1 MKKILLLV
9 YPLLSLLGFN
19 SCRAQSAVK
28 LPAAKDNNTLLWEIS
43 GNGLKQPSYI
53 FGTFHLMCKEDIVFS
68 EPLRK
73 AITSCN
79 EVYFEMDLDDPANTF
94 GAILYMNMKG
104 GKSLKDLYTEEE
116 YKRLSAYFADSV
128 NMPLTMFKRMK
139 PMMLGSLLYPKM
151 LACKNMSGVEQELM
165 KLAKEEKK
173 EVKGFEDIKFQS
185 SVFDSIPYDKQA
197 KELLKTIDSIGE
209 YKKYFDSMVQV
220 YKSQRL
226 TDIESFFT
234 KEEFNMLE
242 NMDVFLYNRNR
253 NWVLQLK
260 SILPKKCIFAAV
272 GAGHLVGDQ
281 GVLELLRKE
290 GYSVKP
296 LLNK

>member
-1 MKKILLLV
+1 MKRILLLV
-9 YPLLSLLGFN
+9 YPLLSLVGFS
-19 SCRAQSAVK
+19 SCRAQSTVL
-28 LPAAKDNNTLLWEIS
+28 LPVAKDNNSLLWEIS

-53 FGTFHLMCKEDIVFS
+53 FGTFHIMCREDIVFS
-68 EPLRK
+68 ETLRK
-73 AITSCN
+73 AVASSN

-104 GKSLKDLYTEEE
+104 GKSLSDLYTEEE
-116 YKRLSAYFADSV
+116 YKKLSAYFADSV
-128 NMPLTMFKRMK
+128 KMPLTMFKRMK
-139 PMMLGSLLYPKM
+139 PMMLEALLYPKM
-151 LACKNMSGVEQELM
+151 LACKNMSGVEEELM
-165 KLAKEEKK
+165 KLAKEGKK

-209 YKKYFDSMVQV
+209 YKKYFDTMVQV
-220 YKSQRL
+220 YKSQRI
-226 TDIESFFT
+226 TEIETLFT
-234 KEEFNMLE
+234 KTEFGME
-242 NMDVFLYNRNR
+242 DNMDVLLYNRNR
-253 NWVLQLK
+253 NWVVQLK
-260 SILPKKCIFAAV
+260 NILPKKSIFAAV

-290 GYSVKP
+290 GYTVKP